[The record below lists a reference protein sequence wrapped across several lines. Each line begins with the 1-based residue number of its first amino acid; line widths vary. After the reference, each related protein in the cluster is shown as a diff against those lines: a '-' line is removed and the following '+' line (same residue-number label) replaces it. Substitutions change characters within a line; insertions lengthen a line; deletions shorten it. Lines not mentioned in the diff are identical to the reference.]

1 MPQEKMMFE
10 TELVQND
17 LNWTSSMAVFD
28 KDIQGR
34 FVFGDND
41 MNLERKFSLP
51 EKTEPEDEP
60 TPTDTLSLKGSN
72 LTYVP
77 DSVLKNSLLTR
88 LCLQENRISSIS
100 GSLFS
105 SLPQLQWLDL
115 RKNLITSLPVE
126 IGSHRCLTHL
136 LLEANP
142 ITELPAELGNVITLR
157 GLSLRDCPIHF
168 PAKEVLQQGCYT
180 ILQHLRTV
188 LAEREVSERRSLAAE
203 NELQLVKLPDSSV
216 DGSADEDGL
225 LRFKELKYELMLLEK
240 AEMSLVP
247 YTSRRSPLHPLDE
260 RKASSTQVVPELQ
273 VSGSQYGKK
282 AEAAARRE
290 KERREAS
297 LKLHKQA
304 KGKAKQKKRQ
314 EVDSKWHLEGPSQEP
329 KLCLSTER
337 EEDRF
342 DLSGTCRSARELERN
357 IRTRVKRLQERH
369 RNTRSTVNQEMS
381 ATLEDVAEIRRLQ
394 ARLLERKGQRRNFE
408 NPFSPDSWPR
418 LLFK

>member
-168 PAKEVLQQGCYT
+168 PPKEVLQQGCYT

-247 YTSRRSPLHPLDE
+247 YTSRRSLLRPLDE
-260 RKASSTQVVPELQ
+260 MKASSTQVVPELQ

-290 KERREAS
+290 EER
-297 LKLHKQA
+297 
-304 KGKAKQKKRQ
+304 
-314 EVDSKWHLEGPSQEP
+314 
-329 KLCLSTER
+329 
-337 EEDRF
+337 RF
-342 DLSGTCRSARELERN
+342 DLSGTYRSARELERN

>member
-10 TELVQND
+10 TGLVQND
-17 LNWTSSMAVFD
+17 LNWTSSMGVFD
-28 KDIQGR
+28 KDTQGR
-34 FVFGDND
+34 LVFGDTEV
-41 MNLERKFSLP
+41 NLERKFSLP

-60 TPTDTLSLKGSN
+60 TPTDALCLKASN
-72 LTYVP
+72 LTHVP
-77 DSVLKNSLLTR
+77 DSVLNNSLLTR
-88 LCLQENRISSIS
+88 LCLQENMISSIS

-115 RKNLITSLPVE
+115 RKNLITSLPAE

-168 PAKEVLQQGCYT
+168 PPKEVLQQGCCA

-203 NELQLVKLPDSSV
+203 NQLELVKDSSV
-216 DGSADEDGL
+216 DGSADEDEL
-225 LRFKELKYELMLLEK
+225 LRFRELKYELMLLER
-240 AEMSLVP
+240 AEMSLIP
-247 YTSRRSPLHPLDE
+247 YSGRRALLRPLAE
-260 RKASSTQVVPELQ
+260 RKVSSTKAIPELH

-282 AEAAARRE
+282 AEEAARRE
-290 KERREAS
+290 RERREAS
-297 LKLHKQA
+297 LKVRKQA

-329 KLCLSTER
+329 MLCLSTER
-337 EEDRF
+337 EED
-342 DLSGTCRSARELERN
+342 RSARELERN

-369 RNTRSTVNQEMS
+369 KSSRGTVNEESSVS
-381 ATLEDVAEIRRLQ
+381 AEDVAEIRRLQ
-394 ARLLERKGQRRNFE
+394 ARLLERKSQRRNFE

-418 LLFK
+418 FLFK

>member
-1 MPQEKMMFE
+1 MCSFWIPR
-10 TELVQND
+10 N
-17 LNWTSSMAVFD
+17 
-28 KDIQGR
+28 KDREQRWALTRYIQGR
-34 FVFGDND
+34 FVFGDHD
-41 MNLERKFSLP
+41 MNLERKLSLP

-60 TPTDTLSLKGSN
+60 TDTLSLKGSS
-72 LTYVP
+72 LTHVP

-88 LCLQENRISSIS
+88 LCLQENMISSIS

-115 RKNLITSLPVE
+115 RKNIITSLPVE

-168 PAKEVLQQGCYT
+168 PPKEVLQQGCYT

-216 DGSADEDGL
+216 DGSADEDEL
-225 LRFKELKYELMLLEK
+225 LKFKELKYELMLLEK
-240 AEMSLVP
+240 AKMSLVP
-247 YTSRRSPLHPLDE
+247 YSSRLHPLDE
-260 RKASSTQVVPELQ
+260 RKASSTKPVPELQ

-282 AEAAARRE
+282 AEAVARRE
-290 KERREAS
+290 KEREAS
-297 LKLHKQA
+297 LKLQKQA

-337 EEDRF
+337 EEDR
-342 DLSGTCRSARELERN
+342 SARELERN

-369 RNTRSTVNQEMS
+369 RNTKSTVNQETS

-394 ARLLERKGQRRNFE
+394 ARLLERKSQRRNFE
-408 NPFSPDSWPR
+408 NPFSPGSWPR

>member
-290 KERREAS
+290 KERR
-297 LKLHKQA
+297 
-304 KGKAKQKKRQ
+304 
-314 EVDSKWHLEGPSQEP
+314 
-329 KLCLSTER
+329 
-337 EEDRF
+337 F

>member
-1 MPQEKMMFE
+1 MPQEKNLFE
-10 TELVQND
+10 TGLVQND
-17 LNWTSSMAVFD
+17 LNWTSSTGFFE
-28 KDIQGR
+28 KETQSR
-34 FVFGDND
+34 FVFGDTEV
-41 MNLERKFSLP
+41 NLERKLSLL
-51 EKTEPEDEP
+51 EKTKPEREP
-60 TPTDTLSLKGSN
+60 TSTDTLSLKGSN
-72 LTYVP
+72 LTRVP

-88 LCLQENRISSIS
+88 LCLQENLISSIS

-115 RKNLITSLPVE
+115 RKNLITSLPAE

-157 GLSLRDCPIHF
+157 GLSLRDCPINF
-168 PAKEVLQQGCYT
+168 PPKEVLQQGCHT

-188 LAEREVSERRSLAAE
+188 LAEREASERRSLAAE
-203 NELQLVKLPDSSV
+203 NQLQLVKSQDSSEN
-216 DGSADEDGL
+216 GSADEDEL

-240 AEMSLVP
+240 AEMSLIP
-247 YTSRRSPLHPLDE
+247 YSGQKALLRPSAK
-260 RKASSTQVVPELQ
+260 RKAPPPTKAVPELH

-282 AEAAARRE
+282 AEEAARRE

-297 LKLHKQA
+297 LKLRKQA
-304 KGKAKQKKRQ
+304 KGKAKQKRRQ
-314 EVDSKWHLEGPSQEP
+314 EVDSEWHLEGPSQEP
-329 KLCLSTER
+329 MLCLSIER
-337 EEDRF
+337 KED
-342 DLSGTCRSARELERN
+342 RSARELERN

-369 RNTRSTVNQEMS
+369 KSSRSTVNQETS
-381 ATLEDVAEIRRLQ
+381 VTAEDVAEIRKLQ

-408 NPFSPDSWPR
+408 NPFSPDSWLR

>member
-247 YTSRRSPLHPLDE
+247 YTSRRSLLRPLDE
-260 RKASSTQVVPELQ
+260 MKASSTQVVPELQ

-290 KERREAS
+290 KER
-297 LKLHKQA
+297 
-304 KGKAKQKKRQ
+304 
-314 EVDSKWHLEGPSQEP
+314 
-329 KLCLSTER
+329 
-337 EEDRF
+337 RF